1 MNAPETLC
9 DLRLLKADYRSGTDK
24 SHPSNHVFRI
34 SVTTGGAEMH
44 FNISE
49 RDGELF
55 AAELETLAAIVRSR
69 TIRAQEIDEQ

>member
-1 MNAPETLC
+1 
-9 DLRLLKADYRSGTDK
+9 
-24 SHPSNHVFRI
+24 
-34 SVTTGGAEMH
+34 MH

-69 TIRAQEIDEQ
+69 TIRVQEIAEQ